1 MRTLTIPAAVLSLAC
16 SCLIAFACSQDT
28 PQPLAVD
35 SVAQRAQPSRTVAH
49 CEGDRIGIGVLPA
62 LPFSSDFYNNK
73 ILVVTSTVIA
83 QKTVCTV
90 DPELSD
96 LYHVVVVGT
105 EPAFRTTLAVPADA
119 NICPGDRFDLT
130 STIGCG
136 GPHVRLQIIHIR

>member
-1 MRTLTIPAAVLSLAC
+1 MRTFAVPALLF
-16 SCLIAFACSQDT
+16 LIAITVACQDT

-35 SVAQRAQPSRTVAH
+35 PVEQRAQPSRTAH